1 MRSARSLDG
10 RAMDEPEGVGE
21 ERTSAPSADEASWR
35 RTTVRAGARG
45 TRARGGGT
53 PDPRRIDRGI
63 GSRSTGGGQATGNAP
78 QPTSH
83 QPSER
88 VRRHR
93 ASNSPSPITT
103 RGETTP
109 RHAARS
115 ALGPDEARGADTPS
129 SREASRVKLK
139 IGKNVETRVS
149 RFSRASARVLSLST
163 QTAAPCTYFHRLKHS
178 KQCDPR
184 RSSRC
189 YSRGDGRRTRT

>member
-1 MRSARSLDG
+1 MRSARGLDG
-10 RAMDEPEGVGE
+10 RAIDEPEGVGE
-21 ERTSAPSADEASWR
+21 ECTSAPSADEAFWR

-78 QPTSH
+78 RPTSH
-83 QPSER
+83 RPSER

-115 ALGPDEARGADTPS
+115 ALGPDEARGADTRS
-129 SREASRVKLK
+129 SREARTVTFWKSGKMLK
-139 IGKNVETRVS
+139 RE
-149 RFSRASARVLSLST
+149 SRASRGRVRVYSLYLHKQRLPVRTST
-163 QTAAPCTYFHRLKHS
+163 A
-178 KQCDPR
+178 
-184 RSSRC
+184 
-189 YSRGDGRRTRT
+189 